1 MYYSHFKAGKNDRK
15 IMVQPTIHIQI
26 SVRTE
31 VQDLTNVFLQEFLIL
46 YGPLKSEI

>member
-1 MYYSHFKAGKNDRK
+1 
-15 IMVQPTIHIQI
+15 MVQPTIHIQI